1 MVVELVPHMLEII
14 PLSPSDVPV
23 PAVKKNVFEV
33 VKWELLDVNAK
44 TNFNENPFLNLPA
57 ASVRLIA
64 GSVGSTLN

>member
-23 PAVKKNVFEV
+23 PAVIKNVFEV